1 MRTALTVTT
10 EPNGEPTTVEL
21 VKQNCR
27 IDNDA
32 DDALL
37 SGYLMAARIVAEDYL
52 SRALLTQTVLWTVRP
67 SSMMHSEQTRLRG
80 PLQLPRAPVQSIV
93 SVTTL
98 DNWGNATAVQRAAL
112 PLTPPATSAADAFQ
126 HIGPLRGPIL
136 GYVADLALE
145 PATLHI
151 GRETVLSGGFAVQ
164 DTMLQH
170 IQVSMIVGYGA
181 AANVPATI
189 VHAIMMMTAFLYEH
203 RGDAGGTMPE
213 APERLLD
220 RSRLQF
226 LGG

>member
-1 MRTALTVTT
+1 MRTTLTVTT
-10 EPNGEPTTVEL
+10 EPDGEPTTVEL
-21 VKQNCR
+21 VKQHCR

-32 DDALL
+32 DDGLL
-37 SGYLMAARIVAEDYL
+37 SGYLTAARIVAEDYL

-67 SSMMHSEQTRLRG
+67 SSMLHSEQSRLRG
-80 PLQLPRAPVQSIV
+80 PLQLPRAPVQSIL

-98 DNWGNATAVQRAAL
+98 DTWGNATAVQQAAL
-112 PLTPPATSAADAFQ
+112 PLTPPAT
-126 HIGPLRGPIL
+126 IL

-189 VHAIMMMTAFLYEH
+189 VQAIMMMTAFLYEH

-213 APERLLD
+213 AAERLLD